1 MTFPNGLRALNH
13 PDFRRF
19 FLAQMVALVCGWMQ
33 TVAQSWL
40 VLQLTGS
47 PLRLGLI
54 GTLQFGPILLFSVV
68 TGAVADRLPKRR
80 VLVVTQLTLAVLA
93 LVLAALVAT
102 GHVRYWHVGVVAVL
116 AGFAHTFDSP
126 ARQSFMVEMVGKA
139 DLANAVA
146 LNSASFNAARIVG
159 PAVGGLLIARFGVA
173 PAFVLNAVG
182 LIVVAVAL
190 TTLGARGAAPTRRG
204 TTMLQEIGEGLRYA
218 ARTPMIRLILGLLL
232 TVSLTVFNFTV
243 YVPLLARQVLGLGA
257 EGFGFLMAALGVGAV
272 TGALT
277 VGFRRGPEPP
287 IGSMMIA
294 AAVALSGLLGLSTV
308 HTTWMAVPLLFV
320 TGFFGLMLV
329 ASCNTRLQLAAPDE
343 LRGRMMSLYTLV
355 WGGVFPI
362 GAFCVGAISEAWSV
376 SMAFRVQGS
385 VGLLGLVA
393 LALWWRQRPGER
405 ARG

>member
-1 MTFPNGLRALNH
+1 MTFPNGLRSLNH

-19 FLAQMVALVCGWMQ
+19 FLAQFVALVCGWMQ

-40 VLQLTGS
+40 VLQLTDS

-80 VLVVTQLTLAVLA
+80 VLVTTQLALAVLA
-93 LVLAALVAT
+93 LVLASLVAS
-102 GHVRYWHVGVVAVL
+102 GHVRYWHVGAVAVL
-116 AGFAHTFDSP
+116 AGLAQTFDSP

-159 PAVGGLLIARFGVA
+159 PAIGGLLIARVGVA

-182 LIVVAVAL
+182 LLVVATAL
-190 TTLGARGAAPTRRG
+190 MTLGTQREAPARRG
-204 TTMLQEIGEGLRYA
+204 TTMLQEIGEGLGYA

-232 TVSLTVFNFTV
+232 TVSITVFNFTV

-272 TGALT
+272 SGALT
-277 VGFRRGPEPP
+277 VGFRRAPEPP
-287 IGSMMIA
+287 VGGMMVA
-294 AAVALSGLLGLSTV
+294 AAVALTGLLGLSAARSV
-308 HTTWMAVPLLFV
+308 WMAVPLLFV
-320 TGFFGLMLV
+320 TGFFGLILV
-329 ASCNTRLQLAAPDE
+329 ASCNTRLQLAAPDH

-362 GAFCVGAISEAWSV
+362 GAFCVGAISEAASV
-376 SMAFRVQGS
+376 SMAFRVQGT
-385 VGLLGLVA
+385 VGLLGLGA
-393 LALWWRQRPGER
+393 LILWWRRRPR
-405 ARG
+405 